1 MRRWKRRQ
9 QHLVQIFITRVQLR
23 QRRTPRL
30 KTIDAR
36 QALRNLKR
44 AWSTQTNYGKGAA
57 APWSG

>member
-1 MRRWKRRQ
+1 MRRWKRGQ

-44 AWSTQTNYGKGAA
+44 AWSTQTN
-57 APWSG
+57 